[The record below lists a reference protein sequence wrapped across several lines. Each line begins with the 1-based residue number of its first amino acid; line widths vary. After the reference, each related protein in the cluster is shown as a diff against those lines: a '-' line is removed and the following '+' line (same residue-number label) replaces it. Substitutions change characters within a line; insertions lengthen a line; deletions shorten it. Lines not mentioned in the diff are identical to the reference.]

1 VTQKVLKE
9 KPVMSFLPE
18 PSRSSPNVRLHVPR
32 ACLDKMEHGE
42 LRVELVVSER
52 EALQEELDRQGSLE
66 SRGTL
71 VRQGK
76 LEGKDPRE
84 PQA

>member
-1 VTQKVLKE
+1 
-9 KPVMSFLPE
+9 MSFLPE
-18 PSRSSPNVRLHVPR
+18 PSHSSPNVRLLVPR
-32 ACLDKMEHGE
+32 VCLDKMEHGE
-42 LRVELVVSER
+42 LRVELVVLER
-52 EALQEELDRQGSLE
+52 EALQAELDHQGNLE

-84 PQA
+84 HQA